1 MSSEKTWDVL
11 VASFQHTCLGIY
23 SKGFLVN
30 HKSSYHCHCVEIGQ
44 TLVLP
49 DVPKK
54 HYLKQS
60 MLYKTCLIPSLHSTS
75 FSWNA
80 FLFSSRVSFFYPSF
94 PFLFC
99 LPLLIKGTIDSPFV
113 CGFSLSLHGYT
124 IFALCALL
132 MSNLSLNITCLGYQ
146 CVKSLKFFFFF
157 FVSTK
162 VVVEIFRKRLFEQE
176 KPVVNCPK
184 YEVNPA
190 IVEYSR

>member
-1 MSSEKTWDVL
+1 MSSEKTLDVL

-23 SKGFLVN
+23 SKGLLVN
-30 HKSSYHCHCVEIGQ
+30 HKSSQYCPCVEIGQ

-49 DVPKK
+49 DLPKK
-54 HYLKQS
+54 HYLMQQS
-60 MLYKTCLIPSLHSTS
+60 MLYKTCLIPSLHPTS

-80 FLFSSRVSFFYPSF
+80 FLFSSRVSFFNPSF

-113 CGFSLSLHGYT
+113 CGFSHPYSFLHGYT

-146 CVKSLKFFFFF
+146 
-157 FVSTK
+157 
-162 VVVEIFRKRLFEQE
+162 
-176 KPVVNCPK
+176 
-184 YEVNPA
+184 
-190 IVEYSR
+190 